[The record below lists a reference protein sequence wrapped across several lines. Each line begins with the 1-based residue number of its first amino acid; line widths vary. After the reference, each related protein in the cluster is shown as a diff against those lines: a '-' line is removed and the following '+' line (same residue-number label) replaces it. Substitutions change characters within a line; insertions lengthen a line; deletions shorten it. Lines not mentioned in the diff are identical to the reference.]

1 MKLRILATPG
11 AIVSEA
17 GAVVNKL
24 ATLTSDIV
32 RSPEIRQK
40 LFNQGWQVAG
50 TTAEG
55 LASRIKS
62 DTALLGGI
70 IQMRGI
76 KNE

>member
-1 MKLRILATPG
+1 LAGPKNLPP
-11 AIVSEA
+11 
-17 GAVVNKL
+17 AVVNKL
-24 ATLTSDIV
+24 ATLTSDIA

-55 LASRIKS
+55 LATRIKS